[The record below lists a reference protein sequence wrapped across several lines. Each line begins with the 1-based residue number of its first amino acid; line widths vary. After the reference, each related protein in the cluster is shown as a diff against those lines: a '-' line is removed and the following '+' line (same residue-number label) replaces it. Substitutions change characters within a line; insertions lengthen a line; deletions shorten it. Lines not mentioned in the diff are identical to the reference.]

1 MSDEE
6 FDMLVDTY
14 GYNEL
19 GHNPSSNK
27 VKHRYQ
33 MWSLMKV
40 TEPGKA
46 PFPDGI
52 KTPKL
57 DGAAISL
64 LYSSGNLIQGAT
76 RGDGTEGEDIT
87 DKCYLMS
94 SIPNTIQQKGE
105 VQITGEVLIP
115 KYVENSRNLASGS
128 LHLKDLKEFNER
140 NELLTFVAYDMQPWI
155 TETFTETLNILD
167 YLGFTMLKD
176 ELSVFPTDG
185 VVFRLDSNAKYVEA
199 GFTAKHPKGAYALK
213 EAKEFEIKETVL
225 LDVIWQTGKSG
236 RITPVAIFEPIVVEG
251 ATLERATL
259 NNVGFIK
266 DLDIEIGDTILITRS
281 GGIIPKIL
289 GKVQ

>member
-289 GKVQ
+289 GKV